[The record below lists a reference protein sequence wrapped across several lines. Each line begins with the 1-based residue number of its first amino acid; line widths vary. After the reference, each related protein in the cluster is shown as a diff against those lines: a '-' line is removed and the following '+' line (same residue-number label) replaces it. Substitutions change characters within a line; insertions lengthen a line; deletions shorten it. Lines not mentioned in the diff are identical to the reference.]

1 MCGPRD
7 GGNLNL
13 IVNTAPRGSSP
24 AKESSDEELTSCDAQ
39 TGHEVVYDRPD
50 SRLPLERSPE
60 GGNEAVQGHK
70 EDERNI
76 DPVDM
81 LVPIVDGHGLF
92 SDVRF
97 RGIILLAPG
106 RRPRRRLG
114 GLLWCSRGHNC
125 DMDRKAGEEEE
136 EEGRGGEEV

>member
-1 MCGPRD
+1 MDQP
-7 GGNLNL
+7 
-13 IVNTAPRGSSP
+13 P

-39 TGHEVVYDRPD
+39 TGHEVVYDSPD
-50 SRLPLERSPE
+50 SRLPLERGPE
-60 GGNEAVQGHK
+60 GSNDAVQGHK
-70 EDERNI
+70 EDERDI

-106 RRPRRRLG
+106 RRRRLG

-125 DMDRKAGEEEE
+125 DMVRTA
-136 EEGRGGEEV
+136 GRGGGGRGGGGIGEEKR